1 MKLRFTLGLFT
12 ERILDY
18 VLSCRCQVVGNS
30 EFIGGVMLSTILPAW
45 LTTIFIWDRCRA
57 PSSALAPRG
66 FGRVA
71 ILLQSSIP
79 LPRGRTGRGRPQQG
93 LGLLQAHQSSNG
105 AWAPSSRALRQAI

>member
-1 MKLRFTLGLFT
+1 MKLRFALGVFT

-30 EFIGGVMLSTILPAW
+30 EFFGGVMLSTILPAW

-57 PSSALAPRG
+57 LSSVLAARG

-71 ILLQSSIP
+71 ILL
-79 LPRGRTGRGRPQQG
+79 
-93 LGLLQAHQSSNG
+93 H
-105 AWAPSSRALRQAI
+105 SRHVPFACGSCDGSGSGTS